1 MFKTKWQKK
10 YEEAMETIEFWIQF
24 HDNQIKSIHEGQ
36 YWVDIHTAQ
45 KIALIDT
52 LTDMKRIAES

>member
-10 YEEAMETIEFWIQF
+10 YEEAMKTIEFWKQF
-24 HDNQIKSIHEGQ
+24 HEDQIKSIPDDQ

-45 KIALIDT
+45 KIALADT
-52 LTDMKRIAES
+52 LTDMKKIAES

>member
-24 HDNQIKSIHEGQ
+24 HNNQIKSIQEDQ

-52 LTDMKRIAES
+52 LNDMKRIAES

>member
-24 HDNQIKSIHEGQ
+24 HDNQIKSIQEDQ

-45 KIALIDT
+45 KVALIDT
-52 LTDMKRIAES
+52 LNDMERIAES